1 MFVNPIHRR
10 LLARL
15 LTVVPS
21 RLPIVM
27 MLMMMMMVIMMNT
40 PCKSP
45 HAWVHVHRFFISFT
59 IIPSLVYHRSTI
71 LSFSFVFFHNFPS
84 FPGNHF
90 SIFCA
95 ISIVYNLAIVCHQ
108 VGFPN
113 VDNKYF
119 PTISQMWK
127 TNISYFC

>member
-27 MLMMMMMVIMMNT
+27 MLMMMMVIMMNT

-45 HAWVHVHRFFISFT
+45 HAWGHVHRFFISFT
-59 IIPSLVYHRSTI
+59 IIPSLVYHSI
-71 LSFSFVFFHNFPS
+71 IFLCIFHNFPS

-90 SIFCA
+90 SIFFV

-113 VDNKYF
+113 VENKYF